1 MSYWQHWQQGKELN
15 DGQYVVERY
24 LGGGGFGVTYRIKE
38 QRNNKFFALKTLNEK
53 QQEQADFEAQQ
64 IKFINEAVALA
75 SCYHPHIVKVYPQM
89 FKEGK
94 LWCMIMEH
102 IEGEDLA
109 AYVTQKGTLDES
121 EAVSIISKVGD
132 ALSYIHQRGLLHR
145 DIKPQ
150 NILLR
155 KPDLSPVVIDFGL
168 AREFTEESKLHSMT
182 NAITESFAPIE
193 QYSRQGKFGA
203 WTDIYA
209 LAATL
214 YVLLTAELP
223 IPSRFR
229 QHAPLVS
236 PQKINANISDRINQ
250 AILKGMEFA
259 PENRPRSVREWL
271 DLLSGSSLSL
281 ARSS

>member
-1 MSYWQHWQQGKELN
+1 
-15 DGQYVVERY
+15 
-24 LGGGGFGVTYRIKE
+24 
-38 QRNNKFFALKTLNEK
+38 
-53 QQEQADFEAQQ
+53 
-64 IKFINEAVALA
+64 
-75 SCYHPHIVKVYPQM
+75 M

-109 AYVTQKGTLDES
+109 AYVTQKATLDES

-155 KPDLSPVVIDFGL
+155 KPNLSPIVIDFGL

-250 AILKGMEFA
+250 AILKGIESA
-259 PENRPRSVREWL
+259 PENRPRSVWE
-271 DLLSGSSLSL
+271 
-281 ARSS
+281 